1 MKRFI
6 TNGCSKIHL
15 VLARSKEGTVDGRGL
30 SMFICE
36 ACPELKVRRI
46 EHKLGI
52 HGVPTAELQYNN
64 VPAELCGQERRGLTK
79 YVMSLMNGARVAISG
94 QALGIAEAAYREAKK
109 YASERVQFRQ
119 SIDQFPAIYDMLAKM
134 KIKVT
139 AARALL
145 YETTRMVDLR
155 YAYVAQD
162 ERGEKAKFYSKVA
175 AVLTPMCKALATEI
189 ANQVAY
195 DSIQI
200 HGGTGYMHDFDVE
213 RYYRDARIT
222 NIYEG
227 TTQLQVVAAIGGI
240 MQRVLDPII
249 SEMLEMSCEG
259 FDPALLKKVGV
270 MFAKQKEAVQFVA
283 DKKDS
288 AYHDLRA
295 RNLVENETFV
305 FVSLLMLR
313 DAKKDAKRLPL
324 AERYILDAAH
334 DFERN
339 YQVIMSG
346 DLSTIEKH
354 RDVIDY

>member
-1 MKRFI
+1 
-6 TNGCSKIHL
+6 
-15 VLARSKEGTVDGRGL
+15 
-30 SMFICE
+30 
-36 ACPELKVRRI
+36 
-46 EHKLGI
+46 
-52 HGVPTAELQYNN
+52 
-64 VPAELCGQERRGLTK
+64 
-79 YVMSLMNGARVAISG
+79 
-94 QALGIAEAAYREAKK
+94 
-109 YASERVQFRQ
+109 
-119 SIDQFPAIYDMLAKM
+119 
-134 KIKVT
+134 
-139 AARALL
+139 
-145 YETTRMVDLR
+145 
-155 YAYVAQD
+155 
-162 ERGEKAKFYSKVA
+162 
-175 AVLTPMCKALATEI
+175 
-189 ANQVAY
+189 
-195 DSIQI
+195 
-200 HGGTGYMHDFDVE
+200 
-213 RYYRDARIT
+213 
-222 NIYEG
+222 
-227 TTQLQVVAAIGGI
+227 